1 MTVRRTAKRI
11 MTTMD
16 HELVEWLEDQAQRR
30 DRSVSWMIETAIARW
45 KRRLEVDRERRK
57 RRAVR
62 G

>member
-1 MTVRRTAKRI
+1 
-11 MTTMD
+11 
-16 HELVEWLEDQAQRR
+16 
-30 DRSVSWMIETAIARW
+30 MIETAIARW